1 VNGTGSGNYPVVGVV
16 IGGVGKTENINRR
29 NAEKGK

>member
-1 VNGTGSGNYPVVGVV
+1 VNGTGSRNYPVVEVV
-16 IGGVGKTENINRR
+16 IGGIETTENKNIR

>member
-1 VNGTGSGNYPVVGVV
+1 MVLAQGTIQWWELLLVVLK
-16 IGGVGKTENINRR
+16 KTENINRR

>member
-1 VNGTGSGNYPVVGVV
+1 VNGTGSRNYPVVGVV
-16 IGGVGKTENINRR
+16 TGGVEITDNKNGR

>member
-1 VNGTGSGNYPVVGVV
+1 VNGTGPGNYPVVGVV
-16 IGGVGKTENINRR
+16 IGGVETTENKNRR

>member
-16 IGGVGKTENINRR
+16 IGGVETTEKNRR